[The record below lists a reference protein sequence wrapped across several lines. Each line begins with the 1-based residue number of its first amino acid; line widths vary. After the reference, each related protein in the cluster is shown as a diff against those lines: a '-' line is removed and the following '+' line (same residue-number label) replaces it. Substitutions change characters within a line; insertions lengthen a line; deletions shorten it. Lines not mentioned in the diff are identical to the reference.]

1 MRFFTTARSDEFV
14 NASYYPLLK
23 IVSVVGAAYAIR
35 IVGAILTGYLYNK
48 RSFIRMD
55 SKNILCL
62 ATLLYLIT
70 ATGMCFIQEGNPS
83 FLIVIRLVIGITD
96 GIDLI
101 GSYLW
106 VYDARNSI
114 ESEKTLNN
122 NWDQSLQDIASFE
135 KDWKCHQRKEELNEE
150 FHRLHDNFNTYGFMG
165 NTGGVFLTS
174 ALRLLL
180 TPQQLNESGFRIPF
194 KISAIFSLVAL
205 ILRFLLPRQDS
216 NHNDYNDNDKAMSKQ
231 QAYSFKDYIN
241 GLKVYVKCQWR
252 ELLLIASIFLF
263 WGAGNYSIIV
273 FIIYIFQS
281 LLVLLNSANSDP
293 SSIISLFLWL
303 HLNQQSKKLNDPD
316 EDVKEEFGGDTK
328 RFTAWRFNILDIITK
343 HHKLIETQQK
353 SIEYLVRNQRKKSG
367 LDNTTKKKSG
377 LGLKKKKSQATD
389 PSNNQDMNDSSHGID
404 MNTNIDIER
413 DIRHSGTTSN
423 VQKIETNCTT
433 LMDPSTMF
441 KDLFYIPQILT
452 KNIVMTMTYS
462 DKLDTMNSIYTSHS
476 PKPRTPKE

>member
-1 MRFFTTARSDEFV
+1 MRFFTTKKSDQFV

-23 IVSVVGAAYAIR
+23 IVSVVAAAYAIR
-35 IVGAILTGYLYNK
+35 IVGAILTGFLHNK
-48 RSFIRMD
+48 RSCIRMD

-62 ATLLYLIT
+62 ATLLYLLT
-70 ATGMCFIQEGNPS
+70 SSGMCFIQVGAPS

-106 VYDARNSI
+106 VYDARKSV

-135 KDWKCHQRKEELNEE
+135 KDWKCHQRKEELHEE
-150 FHRLHDNFNTYGFMG
+150 FHRLHDNFNTYGFIG

-194 KISAIFSLVAL
+194 NIAAILSLLAL
-205 ILRFLLPRQDS
+205 ILRILLPRQDS
-216 NHNDYNDNDKAMSKQ
+216 NRNDYNDNDEAMSKR

-241 GLKVYVKCQWR
+241 GLKVYVKSQWR

-281 LLVLLNSANSDP
+281 LLVLLNTANSDS
-293 SSIISLFLWL
+293 SSIITFFLWF

-353 SIEYLVRNQRKKSG
+353 SLEYLVRNQRKKSG
-367 LDNTTKKKSG
+367 LDNTKKKSG
-377 LGLKKKKSQATD
+377 LGLKKKKNTATE
-389 PSNNQDMNDSSHGID
+389 PPKNQDDSSICTKD
-404 MNTNIDIER
+404 MNTNIDTER
-413 DIRHSGTTSN
+413 DIRNSSTTSN
-423 VQKIETNCTT
+423 VRKIETNCTT

-452 KNIVMTMTYS
+452 KNIVMTMAYS
-462 DKLDTMNSIYTSHS
+462 DKFDTMNSIYTSDS